1 MNGNNLDQV
10 RRHNLST
17 VLRLVHENGSPSR
30 AWLTRQTGLNRSTI
44 AALVA
49 ELVQHEL
56 VVESEPDQT
65 NQVGRP
71 SPVIRPNEKTV
82 AITVHPELDAVDI
95 GLVALGGR
103 VLRRVHYE
111 TAKIP
116 TVTETVEIV
125 TSVLA
130 GMKSELE
137 AGYRTVGIGLAVPGL
152 VRERDGVVS
161 VAPHLGWNDEPL
173 AALLEAATGYS
184 VASANDA
191 NAGAIA
197 ESIFGAGRGIRE
209 LIYLNGGASGIG
221 GGVITRGELLRGASG
236 FAGELGHT
244 LVNSAGVECHCG
256 AYGCL
261 ETEVSRQPLLE
272 ALGLSR
278 GEAERLDDVLLA
290 AFAPGIITPPALV
303 HLVEQQL
310 GYLGVALGNTANVFN
325 PQMIVLGGFLG
336 SLYGAAPGILDA
348 AFRKH
353 TMAAVHDGV
362 VITRAALGSSIL
374 LIGAAELAFAELF
387 ENPTA

>member
-30 AWLTRQTGLNRSTI
+30 AWLTRETGLNRSTI

-49 ELVQHEL
+49 ELAEREL
-56 VVESEPDQT
+56 VAETEPDQT

-71 SPVIRPNEKTV
+71 SPVIRPSDKTV

-103 VLRRVHYE
+103 VLRRVHNE
-111 TAKIP
+111 TSRIP
-116 TVTETVEIV
+116 TVSETVDIV

-130 GMKSELE
+130 GMKGEL
-137 AGYRTVGIGLAVPGL
+137 GDYRTVGIGLAVPGL

-173 AALLEAATGYS
+173 AALLEEATGYS

-197 ESIFGAGRGIRE
+197 ESIFGAGKGVSE

-221 GGVITRGELLRGASG
+221 GGIITRGELLRGTSG
-236 FAGELGHT
+236 FAGEIGHT

-272 ALGLSR
+272 ILGLSR

-290 AFAPGIITPPALV
+290 AFAPGIMPSPSLV
-303 HLVEQQL
+303 ALVEQQL
-310 GYLGVALGNTANVFN
+310 GFLGVALGNTANVFN

-348 AFRKH
+348 AFRQH
-353 TMAAVHDGV
+353 TMAAIHDGI
-362 VITRAALGSSIL
+362 VITRAGLGSNIL

>member
-17 VLRLVHENGSPSR
+17 VLRLVHENGTPSR

-49 ELVQHEL
+49 ELVERQL
-56 VVESEPDQT
+56 VVESGPDQT
-65 NQVGRP
+65 RRVGRP
-71 SPVIRPNEKTV
+71 SPVIRPSDKTV
-82 AITVHPELDAVDI
+82 AITVHPELDAVDV

-103 VLRRVHYE
+103 VLHRVRRE
-111 TAKIP
+111 TSEVP
-116 TVTETVEIV
+116 TVAETVDIV

-130 GMKSELE
+130 GMGGELGGCR
-137 AGYRTVGIGLAVPGL
+137 AVGIGLAVPGL

-173 AALLEAATGYS
+173 AALLEDATGYP

-197 ESIFGAGRGIRE
+197 ESLFGAGKGVGE
-209 LIYLNGGASGIG
+209 LVYLNGGASGIG

-236 FAGELGHT
+236 FAGEIGHT
-244 LVNSAGVECHCG
+244 LVNSTGLECHCG
-256 AYGCL
+256 GYGCL

-272 ALGLSR
+272 ALGLPP

-290 AFAPGIITPPALV
+290 AFAPGIIPPAPLV
-303 HLVEQQL
+303 GLVERQL
-310 GYLGVALGNTANVFN
+310 GFLGAALGNTANVFN

-336 SLYGAAPGILDA
+336 SLYGAAPGILDE

-362 VITRAALGSSIL
+362 AIARARLGGDIL
-374 LIGAAELAFAELF
+374 LIGAAELAFAGLF
-387 ENPTA
+387 ENPAA

>member
-10 RRHNLST
+10 RRTNLST
-17 VLRLVHENGSPSR
+17 VLRLVHENGAPSR

-49 ELVQHEL
+49 ELAQREL
-56 VVESEPDQT
+56 VVESEPDPT

-71 SPVIRPNEKTV
+71 SPVIRPNERTV

-103 VLRRVHYE
+103 VLRRVHFE
-111 TAKIP
+111 TSGIP
-116 TVTETVEIV
+116 TAEETVDIV

-130 GMKSELE
+130 GMKAELD
-137 AGYRTVGIGLAVPGL
+137 GYRIVGIGLAVPGL
-152 VRERDGVVS
+152 VRDSDGVVS

-173 AALLEAATGYS
+173 AALLGAATGYP

-197 ESIFGAGRGIRE
+197 ESIFGAGRGISE

-221 GGVITRGELLRGASG
+221 GGVISRGELLRGTSG
-236 FAGELGHT
+236 FAGEIGHT
-244 LVNSAGVECHCG
+244 LVTSAGVECHCG
-256 AYGCL
+256 AWGCL

-272 ALGLSR
+272 ALGLPR
-278 GEAERLDDVLLA
+278 GDAERLDDVLLA
-290 AFAPGIITPPALV
+290 AFAPGASPQASLTE
-303 HLVEQQL
+303 LVERQL
-310 GYLGVALGNTANVFN
+310 GFLGVALGNTANVFN
-325 PQMIVLGGFLG
+325 PRMIVLGGFLG

-348 AFRKH
+348 AFQKR
-353 TMAAVHDGV
+353 TMAAVHDGI
-362 VITRAALGSSIL
+362 VITRAGLGSNIL

-387 ENPTA
+387 RNPTA